1 MQRLYYYISLN
12 LESSQINVKEQII
25 KTDLDKHLS
34 KKINDS
40 KIT

>member
-1 MQRLYYYISLN
+1 MKTQNYFNEVLR
-12 LESSQINVKEQII
+12 
-25 KTDLDKHLS
+25 TDLDKHLS